1 MDIKLYAQFK
11 KEAKRLIKKFPSLI
25 DEIETVKTDLLED
38 PHHGESIGGG
48 FYKIRVPIASKG
60 VGKRGGARIVT
71 YVQIVDDVIYLVSI
85 YDKNERSDIDDATLK
100 AFLKSKWPL
109 SIFAFLKHF
118 SLIFTTLYIS
128 IQ

>member
-1 MDIKLYAQFK
+1 MQIKLYAQFK
-11 KEAKRLIKKFPSLI
+11 REAKRLIKKYPSLL
-25 DEIETVKTDLLED
+25 DEIQQVEKDLLND

-85 YDKNERSDIDDATLK
+85 YDKKELSNIEDATMK
-100 AFLKSKWPL
+100 TFLKS
-109 SIFAFLKHF
+109 I
-118 SLIFTTLYIS
+118 
-128 IQ
+128 